1 VRRALLAALVVVT
14 LSAGC
19 APKTKPAAGPQP
31 PVAPKRGAKALQSDL
46 SSYYRAPA
54 FQNAVWGVLVRSLKT
69 GETLFSLNP
78 GTFLMPASNMKVV
91 TMAAAAER
99 LGWDYTFTTTVV
111 ATGPVEGGIVKGDL
125 VVVGSGDPSLGGR
138 PTEGPSV
145 VERWADQ
152 LRAKGITRIEGRIIG
167 HDNVF
172 DDEGLGQGW
181 AWDNLAY
188 GYSTPTSGLAF
199 SENVVRLSFTPGPTG
214 GAPVAVT
221 AKPEGSG
228 FVVDAAVATAPQG
241 GDTDISVTRQPGS
254 RQLGVTGLV
263 PVGRTDVTQD
273 VSVENPTE
281 FMASAFRQ
289 ALISRGIDVAGGA
302 IDVDALPAPPDVRAG
317 ETLVSYTS
325 PPLSEIGKVLLKVS
339 QNLYADTLLK
349 AIGRPADGGP
359 ATTREGRRV
368 LREVL
373 EGWGIA
379 PDQYIQA
386 DGSGLSRYNYLT
398 ASVLVAVLTRM
409 YTDERLRAAFTNG
422 LPIAGVDGTISGR
435 MKDTKAQGNAR
446 AKTGSIANARA
457 LSGYVTSAD
466 GEPLVFSMIVNN
478 FNAPATQANAIIDR
492 AVVRLADFRR

>member
-1 VRRALLAALVVVT
+1 VRRALLSALVVVT
-14 LSAGC
+14 ISAGC

-78 GTFLMPASNMKVV
+78 GTLLMPASNMKVV

-99 LGWDYTFTTTVV
+99 LGWDYTFVTTVV
-111 ATGPVEGGIVKGDL
+111 ATGPVEGGVVKGDL

-152 LRAKGITRIEGRIIG
+152 IRAKGITRIEGRIIG

-199 SENVVRLSFTPGPTG
+199 NENVVRLSFAPGSAAG
-214 GAPVAVT
+214 DPVAV
-221 AKPEGSG
+221 AARPDGSG
-228 FVVDAAVATAPQG
+228 LTIEAAVTTAATDGTA
-241 GDTDISVTRQPGS
+241 DVNVVRQPGS
-254 RQLGVTGLV
+254 RTLGVSGSV
-263 PVGRTDVTQD
+263 PAGKTDVTQS

-281 FMASAFRQ
+281 FMAGAFRQ
-289 ALISRGIDVAGGA
+289 ALVSLGIDVAGGA
-302 IDVDALPAPPDVRAG
+302 IDADALPAPPDVRAG

-379 PDQYIQA
+379 PDQYIQV
-386 DGSGLSRYNYLT
+386 DGSGLSRYNYLS
-398 ASVLVAVLTRM
+398 ANVLVAVLTRM
-409 YTDERLRAAFTNG
+409 YTDERHRTAFTDG
-422 LPIAGVDGTISGR
+422 LPIAGVDGTISSR

-457 LSGYVTSAD
+457 LSGYVTSSD
-466 GEPLVFSMIVNN
+466 GEPLVFSIIVNN
-478 FNAPATQANAIIDR
+478 FNVPQSQADAIIDR